1 MEVLVKKVELIKIYL
16 AVGMCVFG
24 CGLIVAGF
32 TVAPLGII
40 DNSVLVAF
48 GEVVTF
54 ASALIGINYLYSA
67 KHKELENRLLQKIQD
82 KAETEVGDA
91 EQKGG
96 N

>member
-16 AVGMCVFG
+16 AVGMCIFG

-67 KHKELENRLLQKIQD
+67 KHKELENRLLQKMQD
-82 KAETEVGDA
+82 KVETEV
-91 EQKGG
+91 EQGKSEV
-96 N
+96 

>member
-82 KAETEVGDA
+82 KTETEV
-91 EQKGG
+91 EQGKSEV
-96 N
+96 

>member
-16 AVGMCVFG
+16 AVGMCIFG

-67 KHKELENRLLQKIQD
+67 KHKELENRLMQKIQD
-82 KAETEVGDA
+82 KTETEVGDV

>member
-16 AVGMCVFG
+16 AVGMCIFG

-32 TVAPLGII
+32 AVAPLGII

-82 KAETEVGDA
+82 KAETEV
-91 EQKGG
+91 EQGKSEV
-96 N
+96 

>member
-16 AVGMCVFG
+16 AVGMCIFG

-82 KAETEVGDA
+82 KTETEV
-91 EQKGG
+91 EQGKSEV
-96 N
+96 